1 MTTRQKETVPGK
13 EKRGVS
19 PMGSGSTEQ
28 RRRSLRPSTPPSTV
42 VPKDHGKAT
51 ATSSTAGEPRK
62 HVPNYLKPTIS
73 SNPDVVKHSVVK
85 KHAHDDSH
93 KPTPTMMRRRSF
105 DRPAPA
111 SQVQKA
117 VLQSSSA
124 RGERVSAPFSPKHSA
139 GVTRPASASSER
151 ISKVV
156 KAVKSQPPLLK
167 TKSLPRANS
176 SSGVK
181 KEVKTSNLKRA
192 GPSKEEEPVHAPI
205 ITESEAEEQESL
217 DLNVEEELA
226 KMENPVDL
234 TPENHFAEDKEQI
247 DEENHSP
254 KKIVNENEEK
264 LNSSDI
270 TISDDHQDENEHT
283 PEPVAENTENV
294 EVSNEETQVVH
305 ENQQT
310 DESDQQSNQAVY
322 EAPAEDKIKDE
333 EKEEKEKE
341 AEKEGEKEA
350 EKEGE
355 KEAEKEGEKE
365 AEKEGEKE
373 TDEEIKPLGLT
384 VKTTPDEKDEI
395 QEEDH
400 EHQNSEKGAEIEKS
414 EGEEKNEANH
424 SPTEE
429 EKHAT
434 SEAENVVHKR
444 QVGGPN
450 KKKESP
456 AYNDVI
462 EETASKLVGKRVNKV
477 RALAGAFETVI
488 SLQQPDSS

>member
-85 KHAHDDSH
+85 KKHAHDDSH

-117 VLQSSSA
+117 VQQSSSA

-181 KEVKTSNLKRA
+181 KEVKTSNLKKA

-205 ITESEAEEQESL
+205 ITEYEAEEQESL

-254 KKIVNENEEK
+254 KKIVDENEEK

-322 EAPAEDKIKDE
+322 EAPAQDEIKDE
-333 EKEEKEKE
+333 EEEEK
-341 AEKEGEKEA
+341 
-350 EKEGE
+350 E

-384 VKTTPDEKDEI
+384 VKTTPDEKDERA
-395 QEEDH
+395 EVEDQ

-429 EKHAT
+429 EKPAN